1 VPLPTLPISAL
12 ILAMLAS
19 PPTDTRRDG
28 APAAAGPLNPKLET
42 VDAGVAD
49 RGGLDTSFRMMPLDL
64 RLPTGFSSVYRVP
77 GRDDRL
83 MRGNGALFAV
93 FAQSAYRRTI
103 RGAIPMTP
111 AGVIYSIGM
120 PGGHDFP
127 GGSLRPDDAEPK
139 PQPASR
145 VDLRVKPRASTDA
158 PREFRWNDGSRE
170 AASFDDGQGE
180 PVNPAPAIAEAP
192 RAKPAAQPAV
202 TARAASRPV
211 DDLQLGPARVSRE

>member
-1 VPLPTLPISAL
+1 
-12 ILAMLAS
+12 M
-19 PPTDTRRDG
+19 
-28 APAAAGPLNPKLET
+28 
-42 VDAGVAD
+42 
-49 RGGLDTSFRMMPLDL
+49 
-64 RLPTGFSSVYRVP
+64 P

-158 PREFRWNDGSRE
+158 TREFRWNDGSRE

-202 TARAASRPV
+202 AARAASTPV
-211 DDLQLGPARVSRE
+211 ADLQLGPARVSRE